1 MLLRRADVE
10 YALRNWQ
17 DYSSEFSGMMGSEE
31 PIIPLNVDP
40 PLHVKYRK
48 LIDPY
53 FSPKKM
59 ASLQPAVQ
67 QHTNDLIDG
76 FIDRG
81 ACDFSTE
88 LAVPLCGMAKD
99 KYYIH
104 SGEVFSGNEAERIGL
119 VSKCVPTEEV
129 LPTALA
135 LALALAN
142 KLSAGSQ
149 VAIRLS
155 KKALNGWFQ
164 LASPI
169 VEHSVALEM
178 LSFLHPDAIEGLTA
192 GRARRPAVFPS
203 IVHTEAGALR

>member
-1 MLLRRADVE
+1 
-10 YALRNWQ
+10 
-17 DYSSEFSGMMGSEE
+17 
-31 PIIPLNVDP
+31 
-40 PLHVKYRK
+40 
-48 LIDPY
+48 
-53 FSPKKM
+53 
-59 ASLQPAVQ
+59 
-67 QHTNDLIDG
+67 
-76 FIDRG
+76 
-81 ACDFSTE
+81 
-88 LAVPLCGMAKD
+88 MAKD

-129 LPTALA
+129 LPT
-135 LALALAN
+135 ALALAN